1 MVKIMKNKNLQNI
14 FLNSISMFFVV
25 ILFFSFFTKVEAA
38 KVSIDLPEGVI
49 VGQQINVDVFI
60 DPEKTSINSIQAVIK
75 FSEKHFDFV
84 GFSTKQSTIPVWV
97 ENPKEKKSGEVSFS
111 GVIPGGLDRLYD
123 PLHSSNSLI
132 PVVRLF
138 FIPKE
143 EGITRFSF
151 GEVSVL
157 KNDGLGTPTNV
168 SSIYSETKIVKNLNV
183 NTSEAINEDKN
194 PPVPFSINLIERSLF
209 GRSPKLAVFSAQD
222 NEGGI
227 SKYEVS
233 VGSLS
238 FAEVESPFPLPY
250 RLFSYILTVRAFDY
264 SGNFREQQITIP
276 ADTPYVF
283 LVPILLI
290 VLFIVGFFRYR
301 FYNRVRS

>member
-1 MVKIMKNKNLQNI
+1 MKNKKSQNKFLNKTNI
-14 FLNSISMFFVV
+14 FFIA
-25 ILFFSFFTKVEAA
+25 ILVFSFFTKVEAA
-38 KVSIDLPEGVI
+38 QVSIDLPKSVT
-49 VGQQINVDVFI
+49 VGQNISVDVFI

-75 FSEKHFDFV
+75 FSEKHFDFK

-97 ENPKEKKSGEVSFS
+97 ENPKEKKPGEISFS

-143 EGITRFSF
+143 EGIARFSF

-157 KNDGLGTPTNV
+157 KNDGLGTSASV

-183 NTSEAINEDKN
+183 NTSETVNEDKN
-194 PPVPFSINLIERSLF
+194 PPLPFSINLIERSLF

-222 NEGGI
+222 NEGGV

-233 VGSLS
+233 IGNLS
-238 FAEVESPFPLPY
+238 FVEAESPFPLPY
-250 RLFSYILTVRAFDY
+250 RLFSYVLTVRAFDY
-264 SGNFREQQITIP
+264 SGNFRDQQITIP
-276 ADTPYVF
+276 VGTSYILV
-283 LVPILLI
+283 VPILLI
-290 VLFIVGFFRYR
+290 VLFIVGFFRHR